1 MRAGIQ
7 PIGSD
12 SSRSARLG
20 CNRRW
25 RARERKSGSHQT
37 RTLGPGKRHNSFS
50 VEVPYGDPPVRIAD
64 DRRDRAVFAPAPR
77 LCTAP
82 RWPRAAAELR
92 LYSTTRTDTTWS
104 AARQPRQGAP
114 HAGNQASGRSGP
126 TARSSRRSRRISS
139 PWSII
144 IRTLRLLARP
154 LKRSSCNCGAAIA
167 GRVVLHNR
175 SSAAALGLRGA
186 VHKRGSSEKTAHP
199 YSGPSV
205 TRHRAPFR
213 FEVQS
218 AARAVRPAHR
228 ATGWLDFR
236 WVFRALAS
244 LLAAVYGENRSRAR

>member
-1 MRAGIQ
+1 MIAATAPFLHPLRAC
-7 PIGSD
+7 
-12 SSRSARLG
+12 AR
-20 CNRRW
+20 
-25 RARERKSGSHQT
+25 
-37 RTLGPGKRHNSFS
+37 
-50 VEVPYGDPPVRIAD
+50 
-64 DRRDRAVFAPAPR
+64 RRDGREPRQNYGCVAQRGPR
-77 LCTAP
+77 LSRRNCATIFFEG
-82 RWPRAAAELR
+82 RKAEQSSLAYR
-92 LYSTTRTDTTWS
+92 FEGGILTEATDTTWS